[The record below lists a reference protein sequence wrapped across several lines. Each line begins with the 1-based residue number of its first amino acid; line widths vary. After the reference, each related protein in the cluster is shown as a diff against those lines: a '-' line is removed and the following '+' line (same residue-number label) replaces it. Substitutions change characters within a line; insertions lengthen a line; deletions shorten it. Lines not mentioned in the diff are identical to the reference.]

1 MALTP
6 KQQRFVEE
14 YLIDLNATQAAIRAG
29 YSEKNADKIGSQLLG
44 KTRVAASIRDAQEK
58 RTRRTE
64 ITADYVLTT
73 IRETVEALL
82 NDREKNA
89 ANIFKGS
96 ELLGKHIKLFTDKQ
110 EITGADSGPVQITVV
125 PVKVPDADQC

>member
-96 ELLGKHIKLFTDKQ
+96 ELLGKHIKLFTDKH
-110 EITGADSGPVQITVV
+110 EITGADSGPIQITVV
-125 PVKVPDADQC
+125 PVKVPDAD

>member
-125 PVKVPDADQC
+125 PVKVPDAD